1 VRVKAPII
9 NRHNEQ
15 SKTGETT
22 KQPNKITKKYTYMKF
37 NVSSSKLFSQLQAV
51 SRVINSKN
59 ALPILDDVL
68 FDLVG
73 NELRLTA
80 SDGET
85 TIRTSIEVD
94 GAEGSGKVAS
104 AAKLLLETLKEFSEQ
119 PLAFTIDENNFAVNM
134 VSQNGTYSFVGVNG
148 NEYPE
153 MPAAEGDAQTL
164 ALPANVLQ
172 SAIEKTIF
180 CTADDDL
187 RPVMNGIFFDIA
199 ADKVTMVATD
209 AHRLVRYTN
218 AGVQAGVAASFILPK
233 KPAGL
238 LKNLLAKEESDVKVT
253 FGAKNARFEFGSTI
267 IVCRQIEGRFPNYNA
282 VIPQGNNNIVTVDR
296 QTMINACKRV
306 AVFANNGTAQL
317 RLALS
322 ENSIKISAQ
331 DIDFSTSAEETIS
344 CDYNGTPMAI
354 GFKAPF
360 LIDLLSSIESA
371 EVQLKL
377 ADPARAGLILPV
389 ENEANEDIVMLL
401 MPMLL
406 ND

>member
-1 VRVKAPII
+1 
-9 NRHNEQ
+9 
-15 SKTGETT
+15 
-22 KQPNKITKKYTYMKF
+22 MKF

-68 FDLVG
+68 FDLDG

-85 TIRTSIEVD
+85 TIRTSVEVE
-94 GAEGSGKVAS
+94 GAEGAGKVAS

-119 PLAFTIDENNFAVNM
+119 PLSFTIDENNYAVSM
-134 VSQNGTYSFVGVNG
+134 VSQNGSYSFVGVNG

-153 MPAAEGDAQTL
+153 MPGAEAEARQI
-164 ALPANVLQ
+164 AIPANVLQ

-199 ADKVTMVATD
+199 EDKVTMVATD

-218 AGVQAGVAASFILPK
+218 TGVQAGVPASFILPK

-238 LKNLLAKEESDVKVT
+238 LKNLLAKAEEEVKVT
-253 FGAKNARFEFGSTI
+253 FGQKNARFEFGSTVV
-267 IVCRQIEGRFPNYNA
+267 VCRQIEGRFPNYNA
-282 VIPQGNNNIVTVDR
+282 VIPQANQNVVTVDR
-296 QTMINACKRV
+296 QTIINACKRV

-322 ENSIKISAQ
+322 ENQIKISAQ

-360 LIDLLSSIESA
+360 LIDLLGSIASA
-371 EVQLKL
+371 DVQLKL
-377 ADPARAGLILPV
+377 ADPARAGLILPA
-389 ENEANEDIVMLL
+389 ENEENEDVLMLL

>member
-1 VRVKAPII
+1 MRF
-9 NRHNEQ
+9 
-15 SKTGETT
+15 TL
-22 KQPNKITKKYTYMKF
+22 
-37 NVSSSKLFSQLQAV
+37 SSSALS
-51 SRVINSKN
+51 SRLSILSKVINSKN

-73 NELRLTA
+73 NELKLTA

-85 TIRTSIEVD
+85 TIRTSVEV
-94 GAEGSGKVAS
+94 EGVEGGGKVAS

-119 PLAFTIDENNFAVNM
+119 PLAFTIDENNFAVSM

-153 MPAAEGDAQTL
+153 MPGAEMGAREL
-164 ALPANVLQ
+164 AIPANVLQ

-180 CTADDDL
+180 ATADDDL

-199 ADKVTMVATD
+199 EDKVTMVATD
-209 AHRLVRYTN
+209 AHRLVRYSNT
-218 AGVQAGVAASFILPK
+218 GVKPGVAASFILPK
-233 KPAGL
+233 KPASL
-238 LKNLLAKEESDVKVT
+238 LKNLLAKEENEVKVT
-253 FGAKNARFEFGSTI
+253 FGEKNARFEFGSTI

-282 VIPQGNNNIVTVDR
+282 VIPQSNQNIVTVDR
-296 QTMINACKRV
+296 QTIINACKRV

-317 RLALS
+317 RLALT

-331 DIDFSTSAEETIS
+331 DIDFSTSAEETIT

-360 LIDLLSSIESA
+360 LIDLLSSITSA
-371 EVQLKL
+371 DVLLKL
-377 ADPARAGLILPV
+377 ADPARAGLLLPA
-389 ENEANEDIVMLL
+389 ENEENEDVLMLL

>member
-1 VRVKAPII
+1 
-9 NRHNEQ
+9 
-15 SKTGETT
+15 
-22 KQPNKITKKYTYMKF
+22 MKF

-51 SRVINSKN
+51 SRVINNKN

-68 FDLVG
+68 FELAG
-73 NELRLTA
+73 NELKLTA

-85 TIRTSIEVD
+85 TIRTAIEVD
-94 GAEGSGKVAS
+94 GVEGSGKVAS
-104 AAKLLLETLKEFSEQ
+104 AAKLLLETLREFSDQ

-153 MPAAEGDAQTL
+153 MPQDEVDAQVLT
-164 ALPANVLQ
+164 LPATTLQ

-180 CTADDDL
+180 CTADDPL
-187 RPVMNGIFFDIA
+187 RPVMNGIYFDITA
-199 ADKVTMVATD
+199 ENVTMVATD
-209 AHRLVRYTN
+209 AHRLVKYTN
-218 AGVQAGVAASFILPK
+218 NSVKTGIEANFILPK
-233 KPAGL
+233 KPASL
-238 LKNLLAKEESDVKVT
+238 LKNLLAKEEGDVKIT
-253 FGAKNARFEFGSTI
+253 FGVKNARFEFDKTI
-267 IVCRQIEGRFPNYNA
+267 VVCRRIEGRFPNYNA
-282 VIPQGNNNIVTVDR
+282 VIPQSNQNIVTIDR

-317 RLALS
+317 RLALT
-322 ENSIKISAQ
+322 ENQIKISAQ
-331 DIDFSTSAEETIS
+331 DIDFSTSAEEMIT
-344 CDYNGTPMAI
+344 CDYQGTAMAI

-360 LIDLLSSIESA
+360 LIDLLSTVGTTD
-371 EVQLKL
+371 VQLKL

-389 ENEANEDIVMLL
+389 GEESNEEVLMLL

>member
-1 VRVKAPII
+1 
-9 NRHNEQ
+9 
-15 SKTGETT
+15 
-22 KQPNKITKKYTYMKF
+22 MKF

-51 SRVINSKN
+51 SRVINNKN

-68 FDLVG
+68 FELAG
-73 NELRLTA
+73 NELKLTA

-85 TIRTSIEVD
+85 TIRTSIEVE

-134 VSQNGTYSFVGVNG
+134 VSQNGNYSFVGVNG

-153 MPAAEGDAQTL
+153 MPGLENDARSL
-164 ALPANVLQ
+164 SIAANVLQ

-199 ADKVTMVATD
+199 EDKVTMVATD

-218 AGVQAGVAASFILPK
+218 TSVATGSAASFILPK
-233 KPAGL
+233 KPASL
-238 LKNLLAKEESDVKVT
+238 LKNLLAKEEIEVKVT

-282 VIPQGNNNIVTVDR
+282 VIPQSNQNIVTVER
-296 QTMINACKRV
+296 QTLINACKRV

-322 ENSIKISAQ
+322 ENQIKISAQ
-331 DIDFSTSAEETIS
+331 DIDFSTSAEETIN
-344 CDYNGTPMAI
+344 CEYAGTPMAI

-360 LIDLLSSIESA
+360 LIDLLSSITCDN
-371 EVQLKL
+371 VQLKL
-377 ADPARAGLILPV
+377 ADPARAGLILPA
-389 ENEANEDIVMLL
+389 ENEENEDVLMLL

>member
-1 VRVKAPII
+1 
-9 NRHNEQ
+9 
-15 SKTGETT
+15 
-22 KQPNKITKKYTYMKF
+22 MKF
-37 NVSSSKLFSQLQAV
+37 TISSSKLFSQLQAV

-68 FDLVG
+68 FDVSG
-73 NELRLTA
+73 NELKLTA

-85 TIRTSIEVD
+85 TIRTSVELESVE
-94 GAEGSGKVAS
+94 GAGKVAS

-119 PLAFTIDENNFAVNM
+119 PLVFTIDENNFAVNM

-153 MPAAEGDAQTL
+153 MPAVEGDAQSV
-164 ALPANVLQ
+164 AVPANVLQ
-172 SAIEKTIF
+172 NAIEKTIF

-218 AGVQAGVAASFILPK
+218 TGVASGVTASFILPK
-233 KPAGL
+233 KPASL
-238 LKNLLAKEESDVKVT
+238 LKNLLAKAEEEVKVT
-253 FGAKNARFEFGSTI
+253 FGQKNARFEFGSTI

-282 VIPQGNNNIVTVDR
+282 VIPQANQNIVTVDR
-296 QTMINACKRV
+296 QTMLNACKRV

-322 ENSIKISAQ
+322 ENQIKISAQ

-344 CDYNGTPMAI
+344 CNYNGTPMAI

-360 LIDLLSSIESA
+360 LIDLLGSIASA
-371 EVQLKL
+371 DVLLKL
-377 ADPARAGLILPV
+377 ADPARAGLLVPV
-389 ENEANEDIVMLL
+389 ENEENEDVLMLL

>member
-1 VRVKAPII
+1 
-9 NRHNEQ
+9 
-15 SKTGETT
+15 
-22 KQPNKITKKYTYMKF
+22 MKF
-37 NVSSSKLFSQLQAV
+37 TISSSKLFSQLQAV
-51 SRVINSKN
+51 SRVINNKN
-59 ALPILDDVL
+59 SLPILDDVL

-73 NELRLTA
+73 NELKLTA

-85 TIRTSIEVD
+85 TIRTAVEVE
-94 GAEGSGKVAS
+94 GVEGSGKVAS
-104 AAKLLLETLKEFSEQ
+104 AAKLLLETLREFSEQ
-119 PLAFTIDENNFAVNM
+119 PLAFTIDENNFAVSM

-153 MPAAEGDAQTL
+153 MPDTEAEARTITI
-164 ALPANVLQ
+164 PAGVLQ
-172 SAIEKTIF
+172 NAIEKTIF

-187 RPVMNGIFFDIA
+187 RPVMNGIFFDINE
-199 ADKVTMVATD
+199 DKVTMVATD

-218 AGVQAGVAASFILPK
+218 TGVQAGTVANFILPK

-238 LKNLLAKEESDVKVT
+238 LKNLLAKADEDVKVT

-282 VIPQGNNNIVTVDR
+282 VIPQANQNIVTVDR
-296 QTMINACKRV
+296 QTIINACKRV

-322 ENSIKISAQ
+322 ENQIKISAQ
-331 DIDFSTSAEETIS
+331 DIDFSTSAEETIA

-360 LIDLLSSIESA
+360 LIDLLSAIEST
-371 EVQLKL
+371 EVQIKL
-377 ADPARAGLILPV
+377 ADPARAGLITPNEYE
-389 ENEANEDIVMLL
+389 ENEDVLMLL

>member
-1 VRVKAPII
+1 
-9 NRHNEQ
+9 
-15 SKTGETT
+15 
-22 KQPNKITKKYTYMKF
+22 MKF

-51 SRVINSKN
+51 SRVINNKN

-85 TIRTSIEVD
+85 TIRTSVEVENV
-94 GAEGSGKVAS
+94 EGTGKVAS

-119 PLAFTIDENNFAVNM
+119 PLAFTIDENNYAVSM
-134 VSQNGTYSFVGVNG
+134 TSQNGTYSFVGVNG

-153 MPAAEGDAQTL
+153 MPAAEADARQI

-199 ADKVTMVATD
+199 EDKVTMVATD

-218 AGVQAGVAASFILPK
+218 TSVQAGAAANFILPK
-233 KPAGL
+233 KPASL
-238 LKNLLAKEESDVKVT
+238 LKNLLAKADEEVKVT

-267 IVCRQIEGRFPNYNA
+267 VVCRQIEGRFPNYNA
-282 VIPQGNNNIVTVDR
+282 VIPQGNQNIVTVDR
-296 QTMINACKRV
+296 QTLINACKRV

-317 RLALS
+317 RLAIS
-322 ENSIKISAQ
+322 ENQIKISAQ
-331 DIDFSTSAEETIS
+331 DIDFSTSAEETIACS
-344 CDYNGTPMAI
+344 YNGTPMAI

-360 LIDLLSSIESA
+360 LVDLLSSIESA
-371 EVQLKL
+371 DVQLKL
-377 ADPARAGLILPV
+377 ADPARAGLILPA
-389 ENEANEDIVMLL
+389 ENEENEDVLMLL

>member
-1 VRVKAPII
+1 
-9 NRHNEQ
+9 
-15 SKTGETT
+15 
-22 KQPNKITKKYTYMKF
+22 MKF

-51 SRVINSKN
+51 SRVINNKN
-59 ALPILDDVL
+59 SLPILDDVL
-68 FDLVG
+68 FDLAG
-73 NELRLTA
+73 NTLTLTA

-85 TIRTSIEVD
+85 SIRTNVEVEN
-94 GAEGSGKVAS
+94 AEGAGKVAS

-153 MPAAEGDAQTL
+153 MPEAEADARQIL
-164 ALPANVLQ
+164 MPANVLQ

-187 RPVMNGIFFDIA
+187 RPVMNGVFFDITE
-199 ADKVTMVATD
+199 DKVTMVATD
-209 AHRLVRYTN
+209 AHRLVRYMNT
-218 AGVQAGVAASFILPK
+218 GVKAGVAASFILPK
-233 KPAGL
+233 KPASM
-238 LKNLLAKEESDVKVT
+238 LKNLLAKEEEDVKVT
-253 FGAKNARFEFGSTI
+253 FGAKNARFEFGNTI
-267 IVCRQIEGRFPNYNA
+267 VVCRQIEGRFPNYNA
-282 VIPQGNNNIVTVDR
+282 VIPQGNQNVVTVDR
-296 QTMINACKRV
+296 QTIINACKRV

-322 ENSIKISAQ
+322 ENQIKISAQ

-371 EVQLKL
+371 DVQLKL
-377 ADPARAGLILPV
+377 ADPARAGLILPA
-389 ENEANEDIVMLL
+389 ENEENEDVLMLL

>member
-1 VRVKAPII
+1 
-9 NRHNEQ
+9 
-15 SKTGETT
+15 
-22 KQPNKITKKYTYMKF
+22 MKF
-37 NVSSSKLFSQLQAV
+37 TISSSKLFSQLQAV

-68 FDLVG
+68 FDVSG
-73 NELRLTA
+73 NELKLTA

-85 TIRTSIEVD
+85 TIRTSVELESVE
-94 GAEGSGKVAS
+94 GAGKVAS

-134 VSQNGTYSFVGVNG
+134 ISQNGTYSFVGVNG

-153 MPAAEGDAQTL
+153 MPAVEGEAQSV
-164 ALPANVLQ
+164 AVPANVLQ
-172 SAIEKTIF
+172 NAIEKTIF

-218 AGVQAGVAASFILPK
+218 TGVASGVTASFILPK

-238 LKNLLAKEESDVKVT
+238 LKNLLAKAEEEVKVT
-253 FGAKNARFEFGSTI
+253 FGQKNARFEFGSTI

-282 VIPQGNNNIVTVDR
+282 VIPQANQNIVTVDR
-296 QTMINACKRV
+296 QTMLNACKRV

-322 ENSIKISAQ
+322 ENQIKISAQ

-344 CDYNGTPMAI
+344 CNYNGTPMAI

-360 LIDLLSSIESA
+360 LIDLLGSIASA
-371 EVQLKL
+371 DVLLKL
-377 ADPARAGLILPV
+377 ADPARAGLLVPV
-389 ENEANEDIVMLL
+389 ENEENEDVLMLL

>member
-1 VRVKAPII
+1 
-9 NRHNEQ
+9 
-15 SKTGETT
+15 
-22 KQPNKITKKYTYMKF
+22 MKF

-51 SRVINSKN
+51 SRVINNKN

-68 FDLVG
+68 FDLAG

-85 TIRTSIEVD
+85 TIRTSVEVENV
-94 GAEGSGKVAS
+94 EGTGKVAS

-119 PLAFTIDENNFAVNM
+119 PLAFTIDEQNFAVSM

-153 MPAAEGDAQTL
+153 MPNAEDDARQI

-199 ADKVTMVATD
+199 EDKVTMVATD

-218 AGVQAGVAASFILPK
+218 TSVQAGAAANFILPK
-233 KPAGL
+233 KPASL
-238 LKNLLAKEESDVKVT
+238 LKNLLAKADEEVKVT

-267 IVCRQIEGRFPNYNA
+267 VVCRQIEGRFPNYNA
-282 VIPQGNNNIVTVDR
+282 VIPQGNQNIVTVDR
-296 QTMINACKRV
+296 QTIINACKRV

-322 ENSIKISAQ
+322 ENQIKISAQ

-360 LIDLLSSIESA
+360 LIDLLSSIASA
-371 EVQLKL
+371 DVQLKL

-389 ENEANEDIVMLL
+389 ENEENEDVLMLL

>member
-1 VRVKAPII
+1 
-9 NRHNEQ
+9 
-15 SKTGETT
+15 
-22 KQPNKITKKYTYMKF
+22 MKF
-37 NVSSSKLFSQLQAV
+37 TISSSKLFSQLQAV
-51 SRVINSKN
+51 TRVINSKN

-68 FDLVG
+68 FELSG
-73 NELRLTA
+73 NELKLTA

-85 TIRTSIEVD
+85 TIRTSVEVECVE
-94 GAEGSGKVAS
+94 GAGKVAS

-119 PLAFTIDENNFAVNM
+119 PLAFTIDENNFAVSM

-153 MPAAEGDAQTL
+153 MPQVEADVRQIN
-164 ALPANVLQ
+164 LPAGILQ

-199 ADKVTMVATD
+199 EDKVTMVATD
-209 AHRLVRYTN
+209 AHRLVRYSNT
-218 AGVQAGVAASFILPK
+218 AAQTGVAASFILPK
-233 KPAGL
+233 KPASL
-238 LKNLLAKEESDVKVT
+238 LKNLLSKEENEVKIA
-253 FGAKNARFEFGSTI
+253 FGQKNARFEFGSTI

-282 VIPQGNNNIVTVDR
+282 VIPQGNQNIVTVDR

-322 ENSIKISAQ
+322 ENQIKISAQ
-331 DIDFSTSAEETIS
+331 DIDFSTSAEETIN
-344 CDYNGTPMAI
+344 CDYSGTPMAI

-360 LIDLLSSIESA
+360 LIDLLSSIASDD
-371 EVQLKL
+371 VQLKL
-377 ADPARAGLILPV
+377 ADPARAGLILPA
-389 ENEANEDIVMLL
+389 ENEENEDVLMLL

>member
-1 VRVKAPII
+1 
-9 NRHNEQ
+9 
-15 SKTGETT
+15 
-22 KQPNKITKKYTYMKF
+22 MKF
-37 NVSSSKLFSQLQAV
+37 TISSSKLFSQLQAV
-51 SRVINSKN
+51 SRVINNKN
-59 ALPILDDVL
+59 SLPILDDVL

-73 NELRLTA
+73 NELKLTA

-85 TIRTSIEVD
+85 TIRTSVEV
-94 GAEGSGKVAS
+94 EGVEGGGKVAS

-119 PLAFTIDENNFAVNM
+119 PLAFTIDENNFAVSM

-153 MPAAEGDAQTL
+153 MPGAEMGAREL
-164 ALPANVLQ
+164 AIPANVLQ

-180 CTADDDL
+180 ATADDDL

-199 ADKVTMVATD
+199 EDKVTMVATD
-209 AHRLVRYTN
+209 AHRLVRYSNT
-218 AGVQAGVAASFILPK
+218 GVKPGVAASFILPK
-233 KPAGL
+233 KPASL
-238 LKNLLAKEESDVKVT
+238 LKNLLAKEENEVKVT

-282 VIPQGNNNIVTVDR
+282 VIPQSNQNIVTVDR
-296 QTMINACKRV
+296 QTIINACKRV

-317 RLALS
+317 RLALT

-331 DIDFSTSAEETIS
+331 DIDFSTSAEETIT
-344 CDYNGTPMAI
+344 CDYNGTPMVI

-360 LIDLLSSIESA
+360 LIDLLSSITSA
-371 EVQLKL
+371 DVLLKL
-377 ADPARAGLILPV
+377 ADPARAGLLLPA
-389 ENEANEDIVMLL
+389 ENEENEDVLMLL

>member
-1 VRVKAPII
+1 
-9 NRHNEQ
+9 
-15 SKTGETT
+15 
-22 KQPNKITKKYTYMKF
+22 MKF

-51 SRVINSKN
+51 SRVINNKN

-68 FDLVG
+68 FELVG
-73 NELRLTA
+73 NELKLTA

-85 TIRTSIEVD
+85 TVRTAIEVE
-94 GAEGSGKVAS
+94 GAEGGGKVAS

-119 PLAFTIDENNFAVNM
+119 PLAFTIDEQNFAVNM

-153 MPAAEGDAQTL
+153 MPQDEVDAQEL
-164 ALPANVLQ
+164 SLPATTLQ

-180 CTADDDL
+180 CTADDPL
-187 RPVMNGIFFDIA
+187 RPVMNGIYFDILE
-199 ADKVTMVATD
+199 DRLILVATD
-209 AHRLVRYTN
+209 AHRLVRYSNTSVKV
-218 AGVQAGVAASFILPK
+218 GMASNFILPK
-233 KPAGL
+233 KPAAL
-238 LKNLLAKEESDVKVT
+238 LKNLLAKEEAEVKVT
-253 FGAKNARFEFGSTI
+253 FGQKNARFEFDKTI
-267 IVCRQIEGRFPNYNA
+267 VVCRRIEGRFPNYNA
-282 VIPQGNNNIVTVDR
+282 VIPQSNQNVVTVDR
-296 QTMINACKRV
+296 QTMVNACKRV

-322 ENSIKISAQ
+322 ENQIKISAQ
-331 DIDFSTSAEETIS
+331 DIDFSTSAEEMIQ
-344 CDYNGTPMAI
+344 CDYQGMSMAI

-360 LIDLLSSIESA
+360 LIDLLSTVGTTD
-371 EVQLKL
+371 VQLKL

-389 ENEANEDIVMLL
+389 AEEGEENVLMLL